1 MPCRDYAFEST
12 PSQRVENLGYENQR
26 MKAELDRVTG
36 FLCKLSGEMLDLENE
51 GVVIDMP
58 MEIREWYKE
67 HRKHDIANMVN
78 LLANVDLESMPKKDF
93 DALDALLSKYQ
104 EE

>member
-1 MPCRDYAFEST
+1 MPCRDYAFENT

-26 MKAELDRVTG
+26 MKQELDRITG
-36 FLCKLSGEMLDLENE
+36 YLCKLSGEMIDLENE
-51 GVVIDMP
+51 GVVVDMP
-58 MEIREWYKE
+58 VEIREWYKE
-67 HRKHDIANMVN
+67 HRKQDISNMVN
-78 LLANVDLESMPKKDF
+78 LLAGVDLESMPKKDF